1 MSFHWLNS
9 VKRKKAFCF
18 SQILPNSGVS
28 FAVSKDSKQV
38 FNPTLKNKAYE
49 KDFAFL
55 VMALLTI
62 QFSVAGDVIT
72 MDSKDLP
79 AAAQTF
85 IKQYFGDKK
94 ISYIKV
100 ESELFSKTYEVVM
113 TDRTKIEFDGKGSWE
128 EVDCKRAALPQGL
141 VPSYAKQ
148 MIETQYPGMTCT
160 KIERD
165 RGEVEVGLSNG
176 LSLTF
181 NKKGQLIDIDD

>member
-1 MSFHWLNS
+1 M
-9 VKRKKAFCF
+9 KKMIVF
-18 SQILPNSGVS
+18 L
-28 FAVSKDSKQV
+28 AVI
-38 FNPTLKNKAYE
+38 
-49 KDFAFL
+49 
-55 VMALLTI
+55 MMTI
-62 QFSVAGDVIT
+62 QVGLARDVIT
-72 MDSKDLP
+72 MNPKELP

-85 IKQYFGDKK
+85 LKQYFSDKQ

-128 EVDCKRAALPQGL
+128 EVDCKRGVLPEAL
-141 VPSYAKQ
+141 VPSYAKTF
-148 MIETQYPGMTCT
+148 IGTQYPGVTCN

-176 LSLTF
+176 LSLKF